1 MKINY
6 QQRYLDEELKN
17 HVQELLGQL
26 KDVPS
31 EDEED
36 AEEEKENLNDEIEF
50 ETDSEDEEEK
60 NDNNMD
66 VV

>member
-17 HVQELLGQL
+17 HVHELLGQL
-26 KDVPS
+26 KEVAS
-31 EDEED
+31 EDEGED
-36 AEEEKENLNDEIEF
+36 EKENLNGEIEY
-50 ETDSEDEEEK
+50 ETDSDEENEK
-60 NDNNMD
+60 KDNNMD